1 MSKTEQIK
9 LFTKAQISSLIASGV
24 DFALTALL
32 FQFCSVHYSI
42 STFCGAVAG
51 AMTNCFVNCQ
61 WTYNYKVKNLNALI
75 LRYSLAWSVS
85 ILLNVGLTSM
95 TVFIIENYY
104 ETKLA
109 SFLFVK
115 MLVAISVAVFW
126 NYPIQKNYVYKK
138 KQIL

>member
-1 MSKTEQIK
+1 MSKTAQIK
-9 LFTKAQISSLIASGV
+9 LFTKAQISSLLASGV
-24 DFALTALL
+24 DFTLTALF
-32 FQFCSVHYSI
+32 FQFCGVHYSL
-42 STFCGAVAG
+42 STLSGAIAG
-51 AMTNCFVNCQ
+51 AMTNCFVNCK
-61 WTYNYKVKNLNALI
+61 WTYNYKVNNLNALI
-75 LRYSLAWSVS
+75 FRYTFVWFVS
-85 ILLNVGLTSM
+85 ILLNVGFTSL

-138 KQIL
+138 K